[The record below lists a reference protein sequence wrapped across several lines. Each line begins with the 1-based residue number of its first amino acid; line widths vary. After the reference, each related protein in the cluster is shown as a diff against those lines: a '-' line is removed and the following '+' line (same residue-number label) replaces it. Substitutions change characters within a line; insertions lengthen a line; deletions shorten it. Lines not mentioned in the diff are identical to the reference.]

1 MTFSIAAR
9 DPESG
14 MFGVAVSSSS
24 PAVAARCA
32 HVRAGVGAVCSQN
45 ITDPRLGTV
54 LLDRLA
60 SGELSEQAMA
70 EVVAAEPLIHFRQLS
85 AIGLRG
91 APATFAGGGVLGLH
105 ASALG
110 ADCVCCGNLLAS
122 PRVPQ
127 AMVDAFTRAGDI
139 PFPARL
145 IGAMQAALDAGGE
158 EGPVHSVGLLVVR
171 EVPWPI
177 VDLRVDW
184 SDDPIGD
191 LAALWE
197 LWEPQLEAY
206 VTRAVNP
213 GVAPSYGVPGDE

>member
-9 DPESG
+9 DTASG

-45 ITDPRLGTV
+45 ITDPRLGTA
-54 LLDRLA
+54 LLDRLE
-60 SGELSEQAMA
+60 SGQFA
-70 EVVAAEPLIHFRQLS
+70 EEAIAQVVDAEPLISFRQLS
-85 AIGLRG
+85 AIGRWG
-91 APATFAGGGVLGLH
+91 APSAYSGSGVLGTH
-105 ASALG
+105 AVAHG
-110 ADCVCCGNLLAS
+110 MDCICCGNLLS
-122 PRVPQ
+122 SLRVPQ
-127 AMVDAFTRAGDI
+127 AMVDAFSSESDL

-145 IGAMQAALDAGGE
+145 IAAMQAAIAAGGE

-171 EVPWPI
+171 DVPWPI

-197 LWEPQLEAY
+197 LWEPQMEAY
-206 VTRAVNP
+206 VTRALNP
-213 GVAPSYGVPGDE
+213 GGAPSYGVPGDE